1 MNIFLS
7 LSLDSLCANY
17 VLFVDKRSVLL
28 YISVYMKYYFVVTY
42 SINSMVKRE
51 NGIMGIKIPKIL
63 SFRVFNEKWNSI
75 FSGIKISFRN
85 GLFSM

>member
-1 MNIFLS
+1 ME
-7 LSLDSLCANY
+7 
-17 VLFVDKRSVLL
+17 
-28 YISVYMKYYFVVTY
+28 YYFVVTY